1 MHWQLLVVLQKLIN
15 PYSLLFSAFF
25 SGMELAYLSSNRLK
39 IEVEKSRGAWQGKLK
54 NIFYKN
60 QSTIIALL
68 LLGNNFALVIY
79 GIKAAELLNP
89 VLTKI
94 GVQNE
99 ALLLISQT
107 ILSTLLVLITAEFL
121 PKAVVQLNPNRFLNI
136 GAVPLFIIFII
147 LYLPTQFILLLSS
160 GFLKLSGG
168 KNKTSEKV
176 FSKVDL
182 EHYVFDIYSR
192 IHAEQEFSNE
202 MLILSNALD
211 FSKIKARDCMI
222 PRTEMVAVEI
232 DEKLSNL
239 KTLFIEKG
247 LSKILV
253 YRKTIDN
260 IIGYVHSFDLFKSPK
275 AIKQIIKPIDFVPSV
290 MSGKE
295 LLELFTK
302 QSGSIAVVTDEYGG
316 TAGLVTIED
325 VIEEIFGEIE
335 DEHDKED
342 LTEKILSKTEFIFS
356 ARIEID
362 YLNENYKLGFM
373 ASDEY
378 DTLGGLIIHE
388 LESIP
393 MVGQQLA
400 FQNLSIEI
408 QAVSERRI
416 ELVKVTVLK

>member
-1 MHWQLLVVLQKLIN
+1 MIILI
-15 PYSLLFSAFF
+15 SLLFSAFF

-60 QSTIIALL
+60 QSTMIALL

-79 GIKAAELLNP
+79 GIKAAEILNP
-89 VLTKI
+89 VLKNI

-121 PKAVVQLNPNRFLNI
+121 PKAVVQLNPNRFLNL
-136 GAVPLFIIFII
+136 GAVPLFVIFII

-182 EHYVFDIYSR
+182 EHYVFDISSR

-239 KTLFIEKG
+239 VTLFIQKG

-260 IIGYVHSFDLFKSPK
+260 IIGCVHSFDMFKSPK
-275 AIKQIIKPIDFVPSV
+275 SIKQIIKPIDFVPSV

-362 YLNENYKLGFM
+362 YLIENYKLGFI

-393 MVGQQLA
+393 MVGQQLTY
-400 FQNLSIEI
+400 QNLSIEI

-416 ELVKVTVLK
+416 ELVKITVLK

>member
-1 MHWQLLVVLQKLIN
+1 MEAYIIILI
-15 PYSLLFSAFF
+15 SLMFSAFF

-60 QSTIIALL
+60 QSTMIALL

-79 GIKAAELLNP
+79 GIKAAEILNP
-89 VLTKI
+89 VLKNM
-94 GVQNE
+94 GVINE

-182 EHYVFDIYSR
+182 EHYVFDISSR

-239 KTLFIEKG
+239 VTLFIQKG

-260 IIGYVHSFDLFKSPK
+260 IIGCVHSFDLFKSPK
-275 AIKQIIKPIDFVPSV
+275 SIKQIIKPIDFVPSV

-342 LTEKILSKTEFIFS
+342 LTDERLSETEFIFS

-362 YLNENYKLGFM
+362 YLIETYKLGLI

-393 MVGQQLA
+393 MVGQQLTY
-400 FQNLSIEI
+400 QNLNIEI

>member
-1 MHWQLLVVLQKLIN
+1 MEAYIIILI
-15 PYSLLFSAFF
+15 SLLFSAFF

-60 QSTIIALL
+60 QSTMIALL

-79 GIKAAELLNP
+79 GIKAAEILNP
-89 VLTKI
+89 VLKDI

-182 EHYVFDIYSR
+182 EHYVFDISSR

-239 KTLFIEKG
+239 VTLFIQKG

-260 IIGYVHSFDLFKSPK
+260 IIGCVHSFDLFKSPK
-275 AIKQIIKPIDFVPSV
+275 SIKQIIKPIDFVPSV

-362 YLNENYKLGFM
+362 YLIENYKLGFI

-393 MVGQQLA
+393 MVGQQLTY
-400 FQNLSIEI
+400 QNLSIEI

-416 ELVKVTVLK
+416 ELVKITVLK

>member
-1 MHWQLLVVLQKLIN
+1 MEAYIIILI
-15 PYSLLFSAFF
+15 SLLFSAFF

-60 QSTIIALL
+60 QSTMIALL

-79 GIKAAELLNP
+79 GIKAAEILNP
-89 VLTKI
+89 VLKDI
-94 GVQNE
+94 GVHNE

-136 GAVPLFIIFII
+136 GAVPLFVIFII

-182 EHYVFDIYSR
+182 EHYVFDISSR
-192 IHAEQEFSNE
+192 IHSEQEFSNE

-239 KTLFIEKG
+239 VTLFIQKG

-260 IIGYVHSFDLFKSPK
+260 IIGCVHSFDMFKSPK
-275 AIKQIIKPIDFVPSV
+275 SIKQIIKPIDFVPSV

-362 YLNENYKLGFM
+362 YLIENYKLGFI

-393 MVGQQLA
+393 MVGQQLTY
-400 FQNLSIEI
+400 QNLSIEI

>member
-1 MHWQLLVVLQKLIN
+1 MEAYIIILI
-15 PYSLLFSAFF
+15 SLLFSAFF

-60 QSTIIALL
+60 QSTMIALL

-79 GIKAAELLNP
+79 GIKAAEILNP
-89 VLTKI
+89 VLKDI

-99 ALLLISQT
+99 ALLLVSQT

-136 GAVPLFIIFII
+136 GAVPLFVIFII

-182 EHYVFDIYSR
+182 EHYVFDISSR

-239 KTLFIEKG
+239 VTLFIQKG

-260 IIGYVHSFDLFKSPK
+260 IIGCVHSFDMFKSPK
-275 AIKQIIKPIDFVPSV
+275 SIKQIIKPIDFVPSV

-362 YLNENYKLGFM
+362 YLIENYKLGFI

-400 FQNLSIEI
+400 YQNLSIEI

-416 ELVKVTVLK
+416 ELVKITVLK

>member
-1 MHWQLLVVLQKLIN
+1 MEAYIIILI
-15 PYSLLFSAFF
+15 SLLFSAFF

-60 QSTIIALL
+60 QSTMIALL

-79 GIKAAELLNP
+79 GIKAAEILNP
-89 VLTKI
+89 VLKNI

-182 EHYVFDIYSR
+182 EHYVFDISSR

-202 MLILSNALD
+202 MFILSNALD

-239 KTLFIEKG
+239 VTLFIQKG

-260 IIGYVHSFDLFKSPK
+260 IIGCVHSFDLFKSPK
-275 AIKQIIKPIDFVPSV
+275 SIKQIIKPIDFVPSV

-342 LTEKILSKTEFIFS
+342 LIEKILSKTEFIFS

-362 YLNENYKLGFM
+362 YLIENYKLGFI

-393 MVGQQLA
+393 MVGQQLTY
-400 FQNLSIEI
+400 QNLSIEI

-416 ELVKVTVLK
+416 ELVKITVLK

>member
-1 MHWQLLVVLQKLIN
+1 MEAYIIILI
-15 PYSLLFSAFF
+15 SLIFSAFF

-60 QSTIIALL
+60 QSTMIALL

-79 GIKAAELLNP
+79 GIKAAEILNP
-89 VLTKI
+89 VLKNI

-121 PKAVVQLNPNRFLNI
+121 PKAVVQLNPNRFLNL
-136 GAVPLFIIFII
+136 GAVPLFVIFII

-182 EHYVFDIYSR
+182 EHYVFDISSR

-239 KTLFIEKG
+239 VTLFIQKG

-260 IIGYVHSFDLFKSPK
+260 IIGCVHSFDMFKSPK
-275 AIKQIIKPIDFVPSV
+275 SIKQIIKPIDFVPSV

-362 YLNENYKLGFM
+362 YLIENYKLGFI

-393 MVGQQLA
+393 MVGQQLTY
-400 FQNLSIEI
+400 QNLSIEI

>member
-1 MHWQLLVVLQKLIN
+1 MEAYIIILI
-15 PYSLLFSAFF
+15 SLLFSAFF

-60 QSTIIALL
+60 QSTMIALL

-79 GIKAAELLNP
+79 GIKAAEILNP
-89 VLTKI
+89 VLKDI

-136 GAVPLFIIFII
+136 GAVPLFVIFII

-182 EHYVFDIYSR
+182 EHYVFDISSR

-239 KTLFIEKG
+239 VTLFIQKG

-260 IIGYVHSFDLFKSPK
+260 IIGCVHSFDMFKSPK
-275 AIKQIIKPIDFVPSV
+275 SIKQIIKPIDFVPSV

-362 YLNENYKLGFM
+362 YLIENYKLGFI

-393 MVGQQLA
+393 MVGQQLTY
-400 FQNLSIEI
+400 QNLSIEI

>member
-1 MHWQLLVVLQKLIN
+1 MEAYLIILI
-15 PYSLLFSAFF
+15 SLLFSAFF

-60 QSTIIALL
+60 QSTMIALL

-79 GIKAAELLNP
+79 GIKAAEILNP
-89 VLTKI
+89 VLKDI

-121 PKAVVQLNPNRFLNI
+121 PKAVVQLNPNRFLNL
-136 GAVPLFIIFII
+136 GAVPLFVIFII

-182 EHYVFDIYSR
+182 EHYVFDISSR

-239 KTLFIEKG
+239 VTLFIQKG

-260 IIGYVHSFDLFKSPK
+260 IIGCVHSFDLFKSPK
-275 AIKQIIKPIDFVPSV
+275 SIKQIIKPIDFVPSV

-362 YLNENYKLGFM
+362 YLIENYKLGFI

-393 MVGQQLA
+393 MVGQQLTY
-400 FQNLSIEI
+400 QNLSIEI

-416 ELVKVTVLK
+416 ELVKITVLK

>member
-1 MHWQLLVVLQKLIN
+1 MEAYIIILI
-15 PYSLLFSAFF
+15 SLIFSAFF

-60 QSTIIALL
+60 QSTMIALL

-79 GIKAAELLNP
+79 GIKAAEILNP
-89 VLTKI
+89 VLKNI

-182 EHYVFDIYSR
+182 EHYVFDISSR

-239 KTLFIEKG
+239 VTLFIQKG

-260 IIGYVHSFDLFKSPK
+260 IIGCVHSFDMFKSPK
-275 AIKQIIKPIDFVPSV
+275 SIKQIIKPIDFVPSV

-362 YLNENYKLGFM
+362 YLIENYKLGFI

-393 MVGQQLA
+393 MVGQQLTY
-400 FQNLSIEI
+400 QNLSIEI

-416 ELVKVTVLK
+416 ELVKITVLK

>member
-1 MHWQLLVVLQKLIN
+1 MEAYIIILI
-15 PYSLLFSAFF
+15 SLLFSAFF

-60 QSTIIALL
+60 QSTMIALL

-79 GIKAAELLNP
+79 GIKAAEILNP
-89 VLTKI
+89 VLKDI

-136 GAVPLFIIFII
+136 GAVPLFVIFII

-182 EHYVFDIYSR
+182 EHYVFDISSR

-239 KTLFIEKG
+239 VTLFIQKG

-260 IIGYVHSFDLFKSPK
+260 IIGCVHSFDLFKSPK
-275 AIKQIIKPIDFVPSV
+275 SIKQIIKPVDFVPSV

-362 YLNENYKLGFM
+362 YLIENYKLGFI

-393 MVGQQLA
+393 MVGQQLTY
-400 FQNLSIEI
+400 QNLSIEI

-416 ELVKVTVLK
+416 ELVKITVLK

>member
-1 MHWQLLVVLQKLIN
+1 MEAYLIILI
-15 PYSLLFSAFF
+15 SLLFSAFF

-60 QSTIIALL
+60 QSTMIALL

-79 GIKAAELLNP
+79 GIKAAEILNP
-89 VLTKI
+89 VLKDI

-136 GAVPLFIIFII
+136 GAVPLFVIFII

-182 EHYVFDIYSR
+182 EHYVFDISSR

-239 KTLFIEKG
+239 VTLFIQKG

-260 IIGYVHSFDLFKSPK
+260 IIGCVHSFDMFKSPK
-275 AIKQIIKPIDFVPSV
+275 SIKQIIKPIDFVPSV

-362 YLNENYKLGFM
+362 YLIENYKLGFI

-393 MVGQQLA
+393 MVGQQLTY
-400 FQNLSIEI
+400 QNLSIEI

>member
-1 MHWQLLVVLQKLIN
+1 MEAYIIILI
-15 PYSLLFSAFF
+15 SLLFFAFF

-60 QSTIIALL
+60 QSTMIALL

-79 GIKAAELLNP
+79 GIKAAEILNP
-89 VLTKI
+89 VLKDI

-182 EHYVFDIYSR
+182 EHYVFDISSR

-239 KTLFIEKG
+239 VTLFIQKG

-260 IIGYVHSFDLFKSPK
+260 IIGCVHSFDLFKSPK
-275 AIKQIIKPIDFVPSV
+275 SIKQIIKPIDFVPSV

-335 DEHDKED
+335 DEHDKEE

-362 YLNENYKLGFM
+362 HLIENYKLGFI

-400 FQNLSIEI
+400 YQNLSIEI

-416 ELVKVTVLK
+416 ELVKITVLK

>member
-1 MHWQLLVVLQKLIN
+1 MEAYIIILI
-15 PYSLLFSAFF
+15 SLLFSAFF

-182 EHYVFDIYSR
+182 EHYVFDISSR

-362 YLNENYKLGFM
+362 YLIENYKLGFI

-393 MVGQQLA
+393 MVGQQLTY
-400 FQNLSIEI
+400 QNLSIEI

-416 ELVKVTVLK
+416 ELVKITVLK

>member
-1 MHWQLLVVLQKLIN
+1 
-15 PYSLLFSAFF
+15 
-25 SGMELAYLSSNRLK
+25 MELAYLSSNRLK

-60 QSTIIALL
+60 QSTMIALL

-79 GIKAAELLNP
+79 GIKAAEILNP
-89 VLTKI
+89 VLKDI

-182 EHYVFDIYSR
+182 EHYVFDISSR

-239 KTLFIEKG
+239 VTLFIQKG

-260 IIGYVHSFDLFKSPK
+260 IIGCVHSFDLFKSPK
-275 AIKQIIKPIDFVPSV
+275 SIKQIIKPIDFVPSV

-362 YLNENYKLGFM
+362 YLIENYKLGFI

-393 MVGQQLA
+393 MVGQQLSY
-400 FQNLSIEI
+400 QNLSIEI

-416 ELVKVTVLK
+416 ELVKITVLK

>member
-1 MHWQLLVVLQKLIN
+1 MEAYIIILI
-15 PYSLLFSAFF
+15 SLIFSAFF

-60 QSTIIALL
+60 QSTMIALL

-79 GIKAAELLNP
+79 GIKAAEILNP
-89 VLTKI
+89 VLKDI

-121 PKAVVQLNPNRFLNI
+121 PKAVVQLNPNRFLNL
-136 GAVPLFIIFII
+136 GAVPLFVIFII

-182 EHYVFDIYSR
+182 EHYVFDISSR

-239 KTLFIEKG
+239 VTLFIQKG

-260 IIGYVHSFDLFKSPK
+260 IIGCVHSFDMFKSPK
-275 AIKQIIKPIDFVPSV
+275 SIKQIIKPIDFVPSV

-362 YLNENYKLGFM
+362 YLIENYKLGFI

-393 MVGQQLA
+393 MVGQQLTY
-400 FQNLSIEI
+400 QNLSIEI

>member
-1 MHWQLLVVLQKLIN
+1 MEASLIILI
-15 PYSLLFSAFF
+15 SLLFSAFF

-39 IEVEKSRGAWQGKLK
+39 IEVEKSRGTWQGKLK
-54 NIFYKN
+54 TIFYKN
-60 QSTIIALL
+60 SSTMIALL

-79 GIKAAELLNP
+79 GIKAAEILNP
-89 VLTKI
+89 VLE
-94 GVQNE
+94 GFGMHNE
-99 ALLLISQT
+99 ALLLITQT

-121 PKAVVQLNPNRFLNI
+121 PKAIVQINPNGFLNI
-136 GAVPLFIIFII
+136 GTLPLFIVFIL
-147 LYLPTQFILLLSS
+147 LYLPTQFILLFS
-160 GFLKLSGG
+160 GIALKLFGG
-168 KNKTSEKV
+168 KAKSTEKV

-182 EHYVFDIYSR
+182 AHYVDEITSR
-192 IHAEQEFSNE
+192 INTEESLSNE

-211 FSKIKARDCMI
+211 FSKVKARDCMI

-239 KTLFIEKG
+239 VTLFIQKG

-260 IIGYVHSFDLFKSPK
+260 IIGCVHSFDLFKSPTS
-275 AIKQIIKPIDFVPSV
+275 IKQILKPIEFVPSV

-295 LLELFTK
+295 LLEMFTT
-302 QSGSIAVVTDEYGG
+302 QSGNIAVVTDEYGG

-342 LTEKILSKTEFIFS
+342 LTEEKLSNTEYLFS
-356 ARIEID
+356 GRIEID
-362 YLNENYKLGFM
+362 YLIETYKLDFI
-373 ASDEY
+373 ASEEY
-378 DTLGGLIIHE
+378 DTLGGLIIHV

-393 MVGQQLA
+393 TVGEQISY
-400 FQNLSIEI
+400 QNYNIQIEE
-408 QAVSERRI
+408 VSERRI
-416 ELVKVTVLK
+416 ELVKITILK

>member
-1 MHWQLLVVLQKLIN
+1 MEAYIIILI
-15 PYSLLFSAFF
+15 SLLFSAFF

-182 EHYVFDIYSR
+182 EHYVFDISSR

-362 YLNENYKLGFM
+362 YLN
-373 ASDEY
+373 DEY

>member
-1 MHWQLLVVLQKLIN
+1 MEAYIIILI
-15 PYSLLFSAFF
+15 SLLFSAFF

-60 QSTIIALL
+60 QSTMIALL

-79 GIKAAELLNP
+79 GIKAAEILNP
-89 VLTKI
+89 VLKDI
-94 GVQNE
+94 GIQNE

-121 PKAVVQLNPNRFLNI
+121 PKAVVQLNPNRFLNL

-182 EHYVFDIYSR
+182 EHYVFDISSR

-239 KTLFIEKG
+239 VTLFIQKG

-260 IIGYVHSFDLFKSPK
+260 IIGCVHSFDLFKSPK
-275 AIKQIIKPIDFVPSV
+275 SIKQIIKPIDFVPSV

-362 YLNENYKLGFM
+362 YLIENYKLGFI

-393 MVGQQLA
+393 MVGQQLTY
-400 FQNLSIEI
+400 QNLSIEI

-416 ELVKVTVLK
+416 ELVKITVLK

>member
-1 MHWQLLVVLQKLIN
+1 
-15 PYSLLFSAFF
+15 
-25 SGMELAYLSSNRLK
+25 
-39 IEVEKSRGAWQGKLK
+39 
-54 NIFYKN
+54 
-60 QSTIIALL
+60 
-68 LLGNNFALVIY
+68 
-79 GIKAAELLNP
+79 
-89 VLTKI
+89 
-94 GVQNE
+94 
-99 ALLLISQT
+99 LLLISQT

-121 PKAVVQLNPNRFLNI
+121 PKAVVQLNPNRFLNL

-182 EHYVFDIYSR
+182 EHYVFDISSR

-239 KTLFIEKG
+239 VTLFIQKG

-260 IIGYVHSFDLFKSPK
+260 IIGCVHSFDLFKSPK
-275 AIKQIIKPIDFVPSV
+275 SIKQIIKPIDFVPSV

-362 YLNENYKLGFM
+362 YLIENYKLGFI

-393 MVGQQLA
+393 MVGQQLTY
-400 FQNLSIEI
+400 QNLSIEI

-416 ELVKVTVLK
+416 ELVKITVLK

>member
-1 MHWQLLVVLQKLIN
+1 MEAYIIILI
-15 PYSLLFSAFF
+15 SLLFSAFF

-60 QSTIIALL
+60 QSTMIALL

-79 GIKAAELLNP
+79 GIKAAEILNP
-89 VLTKI
+89 VLKDI
-94 GVQNE
+94 GVHNE

-136 GAVPLFIIFII
+136 GAVPLFVIFII

-182 EHYVFDIYSR
+182 EHYVFDISSR

-202 MLILSNALD
+202 MVILSNALD

-239 KTLFIEKG
+239 VTLFIQKG

-260 IIGYVHSFDLFKSPK
+260 IIGCVHSFDLFKSPK
-275 AIKQIIKPIDFVPSV
+275 SIKQIIKPIDFVPSV

-362 YLNENYKLGFM
+362 YLIENYKLGFI

-393 MVGQQLA
+393 MVGQQLTY
-400 FQNLSIEI
+400 QNLSIEI

>member
-1 MHWQLLVVLQKLIN
+1 MEAYIIILI
-15 PYSLLFSAFF
+15 SLIFSAFF

-60 QSTIIALL
+60 QSTMIALL

-79 GIKAAELLNP
+79 GIKAAEILNP
-89 VLTKI
+89 VLKDI

-136 GAVPLFIIFII
+136 GAVPLFVIFII

-182 EHYVFDIYSR
+182 EHYVFDISSR

-239 KTLFIEKG
+239 VTLFIQKG

-260 IIGYVHSFDLFKSPK
+260 IIGCVHSFDMFKSPK
-275 AIKQIIKPIDFVPSV
+275 SIKQIIKPIDFVPSV

-342 LTEKILSKTEFIFS
+342 LTEKIISKTEFIFS

-362 YLNENYKLGFM
+362 YLIENYKLGFI

-393 MVGQQLA
+393 MVGQQLTY
-400 FQNLSIEI
+400 QNLSIEI

-416 ELVKVTVLK
+416 ELVKITVLK

>member
-1 MHWQLLVVLQKLIN
+1 MEAYIIILI
-15 PYSLLFSAFF
+15 SLLFSAFF

-60 QSTIIALL
+60 QSTMIALL

-79 GIKAAELLNP
+79 GIKAAEILNP
-89 VLTKI
+89 VLKDFGI
-94 GVQNE
+94 QNE

-182 EHYVFDIYSR
+182 EHYVFDISSR

-239 KTLFIEKG
+239 VTLFIQKG

-260 IIGYVHSFDLFKSPK
+260 IIGCVHSFDLFKSPK
-275 AIKQIIKPIDFVPSV
+275 SIKQIIKPIDFVPSV

-362 YLNENYKLGFM
+362 YLIENYKLGFI

-393 MVGQQLA
+393 MVGQQLTY
-400 FQNLSIEI
+400 QNLSIEI

-416 ELVKVTVLK
+416 ELVKITVLK